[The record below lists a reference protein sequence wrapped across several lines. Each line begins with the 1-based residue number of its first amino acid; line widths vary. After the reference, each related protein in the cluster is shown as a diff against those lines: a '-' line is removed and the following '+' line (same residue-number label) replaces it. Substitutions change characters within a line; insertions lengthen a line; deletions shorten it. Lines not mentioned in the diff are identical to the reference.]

1 MNGVSAI
8 FWREFMGYF
17 RTPVAYVFM
26 AAFILSAVGLPWF
39 IGRFF
44 DANQASLEIFFTFL
58 PWVFMFKIPAV
69 GMRLWSEE
77 IRSGTWEILFT
88 SPISP
93 SEAVIGKFL
102 AAWAFVGINLALTL
116 TVPATVF
123 YLGSPD
129 LGPMFSGYLGA
140 AFTAAAF
147 LSICSL
153 ASSLT
158 RNQVIAFVLSVIIC
172 LVLVLLGF
180 GPFNSL
186 LENLQVPAEI
196 VGLISS
202 LSVTYHFDLMASG
215 LITAGSIC
223 FFAAVTFLCLSIN
236 ILVLER

>member
-1 MNGVSAI
+1 
-8 FWREFMGYF
+8 MGYF

-26 AAFILSAVGLPWF
+26 AAFILAAVGLPWF

-44 DANQASLEIFFTFL
+44 EANSASLNAFFTFL
-58 PWVFMFKIPAV
+58 PWVYLFLIPAV

-77 IRSGTWEILFT
+77 MRSGTWEILFT

-93 SEAVIGKFL
+93 TEAVLGKYL
-102 AAWAFVGINLALTL
+102 AAFAFVVINLGLTL

-123 YLGSPD
+123 YLGAPE
-129 LGPMFSGYLGA
+129 LGPMITGYVGA
-140 AFTAAAF
+140 ALTAAAF

-158 RNQVIAFVLSVIIC
+158 RNQVIAFVISVVLC

-186 LENLQVPAEI
+186 LENLDSPAAVVAFVASI
-196 VGLISS
+196 
-202 LSVTYHFDLMASG
+202 SVTYHMDLMSSG
-215 LITAGSIC
+215 LITAGSLGFYGAI
-223 FFAAVTFLCLSIN
+223 VFLCLSLN
-236 ILVLER
+236 ILVLERN

>member
-1 MNGVSAI
+1 MNGISAI
-8 FWREFMGYF
+8 FRREFFGYF

-26 AAFILSAVGLPWF
+26 AAFILAAVGLPWF
-39 IGRFF
+39 VGRFF
-44 DANQASLEIFFTFL
+44 DANQASLQVFFTFL
-58 PWVFMFKIPAV
+58 PWVYLFLIPAV
-69 GMRLWSEE
+69 GMRLWAEE
-77 IRSGTWEILFT
+77 MRSGTWEILFT

-102 AAWAFVGINLALTL
+102 AAWAFIGINLALTL

-123 YLGSPD
+123 FLGSPD

-140 AFTAAAF
+140 ILTASAF

-158 RNQVIAFVLSVIIC
+158 RNQVIAFVVSVIIC

-186 LENLQVPAEI
+186 LENLEVPAEF

-202 LSVTYHFDLMASG
+202 LSVTYHFDLMSSG
-215 LITAGSIC
+215 LISLGSLC
-223 FFAAVTFLCLSIN
+223 FFGAVTFLCLSLN
-236 ILVLER
+236 ILILER